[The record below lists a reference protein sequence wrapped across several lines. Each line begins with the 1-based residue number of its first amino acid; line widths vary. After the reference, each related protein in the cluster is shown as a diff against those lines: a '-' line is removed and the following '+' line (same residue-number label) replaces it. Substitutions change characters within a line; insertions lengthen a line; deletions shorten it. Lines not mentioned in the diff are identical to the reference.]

1 MAVITRLR
9 AIRMKY
15 GISLLELERHSSFS
29 NQYLSALELGS
40 SKRTAKNEEAL
51 GRAMEEVIS
60 SRERSLGG
68 LRETLLQYQGRL
80 LEAVEADSDEL

>member
-1 MAVITRLR
+1 MAAITRLR

-15 GISLLELERHSSFS
+15 GISLLELERHSNFS

-51 GRAMEEVIS
+51 GRAMAVVAGARKEA
-60 SRERSLGG
+60 LAG
-68 LRETLLQYQGRL
+68 LEQTLLRYQGRL
-80 LEAVEADSDEL
+80 LETTEVSGDEL

>member
-1 MAVITRLR
+1 MAAITRLR

-51 GRAMEEVIS
+51 SRAMAEVAGA
-60 SRERSLGG
+60 RKESLEQT
-68 LRETLLQYQGRL
+68 LRRYQGRL
-80 LEAVEADSDEL
+80 LETTEVSGDEL